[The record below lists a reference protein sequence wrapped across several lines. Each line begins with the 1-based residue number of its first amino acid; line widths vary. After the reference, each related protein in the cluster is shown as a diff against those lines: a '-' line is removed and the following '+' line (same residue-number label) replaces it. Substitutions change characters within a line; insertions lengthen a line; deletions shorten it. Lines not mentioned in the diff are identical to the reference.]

1 MSMSSSFS
9 SSFSSNLLPQMQ
21 SPLNLFKYL
30 KELFSLPVVFYDFVF
45 LLFIFIFFKFTSSN
59 AEPCGLVLIPEKAI
73 FTTCS
78 FLCLYLPLFHFYFP
92 QIYLL
97 KCRTLWT
104 CLNTRRRY
112 FHYLQSSMSLSS
124 LILYFLFPQ
133 IYLLKRRALWSCLN
147 TWNMYFHC
155 LESSM
160 SLSSSF
166 SSSFSSNLR
175 PQVQSPLDLFK
186 FLEVVFS
193 L

>member
-1 MSMSSSFS
+1 MSLSSLILYFLFPQIYLLKRRALWSCLNTWNMYFHCLESFMSLSSSFS

-78 FLCLYLPLFHFYFP
+78 FLCLYLPLFHLHFP

-97 KCRTLWT
+97 KCRPLWT

-112 FHYLQSSMSLSS
+112 FH
-124 LILYFLFPQ
+124 
-133 IYLLKRRALWSCLN
+133 CL
-147 TWNMYFHC
+147 
-155 LESSM
+155 
-160 SLSSSF
+160 
-166 SSSFSSNLR
+166 
-175 PQVQSPLDLFK
+175 
-186 FLEVVFS
+186 
-193 L
+193 